1 MATAP
6 GDDCDELPAQLE
18 RATTLWDAACA
29 LLRSWRAALPEEPAR
44 HATGDRWTAWA
55 ESVERV
61 QQHFRGA
68 RAPDDFDADDRALLL
83 HVTLDGQLP
92 DAVDAA
98 AWGLSYATSYT
109 FAPAWRDQLGA
120 QVHTLASGDLYPVAD
135 APWELS
141 GMALAS
147 RPASL
152 TPPRADELPTIRAHD
167 GASFDVT
174 VDFRFARTLEAVAA
188 TLDSVAALHPNDAMT
203 ELEFPLHGGQ
213 VFPVGPADADE
224 QWRRLAALVPAALRT
239 GAAVAVLPELS
250 VPAEALPELHELML
264 DVEEPQLVVA
274 GSHHAVVDGERENVA
289 VGLVAGHDERME
301 QVKSTP
307 FSDEL
312 RLRAPMK
319 EGIRHRARPSIT
331 VHEADRFRV
340 AIAICK
346 DALDGRVRCALDRMG
361 VNLLLV
367 PALSAK
373 TAPFRI
379 AAASRVGSAQAVT
392 LVVNGPLRDGDGAR
406 IEPAVVVG
414 QPVEGLPDV
423 GVRVHDTAPTV
434 TVVPV
439 PAEEGM

>member
-1 MATAP
+1 MASAP
-6 GDDCDELPAQLE
+6 ADDCDLPARLE

-29 LLRSWRAALPEEPAR
+29 LLRCWRVALPAEPAR

-61 QQHFRGA
+61 QQHFRGP
-68 RAPDDFDADDRALLL
+68 RAPDDFGADDRTLLRQ
-83 HVTLDGQLP
+83 VTLDGQLP

-98 AWGLSYATSYT
+98 AWGLSNAASHT
-109 FAPAWRDQLGA
+109 FAPAWRDQLG
-120 QVHTLASGDLYPVAD
+120 VERRTLAAGDLYPVAD

-167 GASFDVT
+167 GASFDVA
-174 VDFRFARTLEAVAA
+174 VDFRFARTLEAVAV
-188 TLDSVAALHPNDAMT
+188 TLDRVAAVHPNDGMS
-203 ELEFPLHGGQ
+203 ELDFPCRGGQ
-213 VFPVGPADADE
+213 VFPVGPADPRE
-224 QWRRLAALVPAALRT
+224 QRRRLARLIPEALRT

-250 VPAEALPELHELML
+250 VPAEALSELHDLMR
-264 DVEEPQLVVA
+264 DVEEPQLLIA
-274 GSHHAVVDGERENVA
+274 GSHHTVVDGERENVA

-331 VHEADRFRV
+331 VHEADRFRL

-346 DALDGRVRCALDRMG
+346 DALDDRVRGALDRMG

-367 PALSAK
+367 PALSEK
-373 TAPFRI
+373 TAPFCI
-379 AAASRVGSAQAVT
+379 AAASRVGSAQAVSV
-392 LVVNGPLRDGDGAR
+392 VVNGPLRDEDGAP
-406 IEPAVVVG
+406 IQPAVVIG
-414 QPVEGLPDV
+414 QPVEGRPDV
-423 GVRVHDTAPTV
+423 GVRVHDAAPV
-434 TVVPV
+434 LTVVPV
-439 PAEEGM
+439 PAEPGT